1 VIQTIQSRY
10 FSGLIDVAV
19 DWRVVAFTMAI
30 AMAAG
35 ILFSTPLARSAS
47 RPELRKALG
56 EGGDR
61 AGGSVRAN
69 RVRDLL
75 IVGQVGLATSL
86 LVIAVLLSRSFTELV
101 NVPPGFNADDI
112 ITFTVSAPG
121 ATYEDA
127 SAVERYHRDILDGVT
142 AIAGVARAGMVSDL
156 MFTTENMWATIAVD
170 GRDADP
176 QNPARA
182 EYHIVLPGY
191 FDVLEIPVRA
201 GAIPADR
208 SYEAEVP
215 VLINE
220 RMAELYWPGGSALG
234 ATFATENSAE
244 AGQTL
249 RISGIVGDVLDDGYD
264 AVAEPSFY
272 LPYGAS
278 PWRRMSYLLR
288 FTGNAESVADDIRAA
303 VARVDPD
310 IPAADLRR
318 LDAMLAESVARPR
331 AASLIGLT
339 FALIAL
345 LVSASGI
352 YGILSYAVQARARE
366 IGIRAALGA
375 TSRQL
380 ISMVM
385 GHSTR
390 LVMAGLILG
399 ALGSLVAA
407 RALSGFLFGVRAW
420 DPISLLSA
428 AVTLGAVGSFAAW
441 IPARRAIGVDPRDA
455 LRSS

>member
-1 VIQTIQSRY
+1 
-10 FSGLIDVAV
+10 
-19 DWRVVAFTMAI
+19 
-30 AMAAG
+30 
-35 ILFSTPLARSAS
+35 
-47 RPELRKALG
+47 
-56 EGGDR
+56 
-61 AGGSVRAN
+61 
-69 RVRDLL
+69 
-75 IVGQVGLATSL
+75 
-86 LVIAVLLSRSFTELV
+86 
-101 NVPPGFNADDI
+101 
-112 ITFTVSAPG
+112 
-121 ATYEDA
+121 
-127 SAVERYHRDILDGVT
+127 
-142 AIAGVARAGMVSDL
+142 
-156 MFTTENMWATIAVD
+156 
-170 GRDADP
+170 
-176 QNPARA
+176 
-182 EYHIVLPGY
+182 
-191 FDVLEIPVRA
+191 
-201 GAIPADR
+201 
-208 SYEAEVP
+208 
-215 VLINE
+215 
-220 RMAELYWPGGSALG
+220 
-234 ATFATENSAE
+234 
-244 AGQTL
+244 
-249 RISGIVGDVLDDGYD
+249 
-264 AVAEPSFY
+264 VAEPSFY
-272 LPYGAS
+272 LPYPAS

-399 ALGSLVAA
+399 ALGSLVAG